1 MKKYKLIKKYPSLND
16 DWEVGMEVYT
26 NKSYYYKPLS
36 EKYSEKSI
44 KIEEIE
50 KNPDF
55 WEYMPSFKI
64 IKLTLG
70 DKIKGNIYNVL
81 PDGHLLL
88 DCPEYDGIEE
98 NPGAITVEDALNSG
112 HKIYSVERMTDTE
125 IFTVGDK
132 SKTDYKKEGSVHEIS
147 SLVLRKKQG
156 IDRKYYGQDL
166 IWVNWSNNEGGNW
179 IDEIQQCEPFFTTE
193 DGVDMYDGDFYY
205 VVYTTKNFSIGN
217 NNATYENIV
226 PKGSNSSPQK
236 TFADLVKA
244 QEYIDLN
251 IPKYS
256 LQDIKNCIVS
266 DGKISH
272 EVLIDMNKLKS
283 KN

>member
-1 MKKYKLIKKYPSLND
+1 
-16 DWEVGMEVYT
+16 
-26 NKSYYYKPLS
+26 
-36 EKYSEKSI
+36 
-44 KIEEIE
+44 
-50 KNPDF
+50 
-55 WEYMPSFKI
+55 
-64 IKLTLG
+64 
-70 DKIKGNIYNVL
+70 
-81 PDGHLLL
+81 
-88 DCPEYDGIEE
+88 
-98 NPGAITVEDALNSG
+98 
-112 HKIYSVERMTDTE
+112 
-125 IFTVGDK
+125 
-132 SKTDYKKEGSVHEIS
+132 
-147 SLVLRKKQG
+147 
-156 IDRKYYGQDL
+156 
-166 IWVNWSNNEGGNW
+166 
-179 IDEIQQCEPFFTTE
+179 
-193 DGVDMYDGDFYY
+193 MYDGDFYY